1 MKLNPGTHILIASEI
16 TVSAIVLP
24 ELPGTIILIIF
35 FVLALAIPSRTD
47 FRLTREFL
55 KILFV
60 GVVFL
65 FLIHGVH
72 WNPLKLSYDGLIT
85 GLNKFI
91 HIASPVICVIF
102 LSRRIRSEEL
112 FALLID
118 YKVPSTIILIL
129 FRTLWLVPRFN
140 ERIDEVVT
148 AQKLRGMRVKT
159 TIQRIRALIPTLNPI
174 FSSMLNEISFNSLTL
189 TSLGFLRPGQKT
201 HFIILKYGW
210 IDVVAIIGSTFVLG
224 VLWF

>member
-16 TVSAIVLP
+16 TLSAIILP
-24 ELPGTIILIIF
+24 ILPGTVILLIF
-35 FVLALAIPSRTD
+35 FIIALVVPSRTD

-55 KILFV
+55 KILIV

-65 FLIHGVH
+65 ILIHGIY
-72 WNPLKLSYDGLIT
+72 WNPLSISYFGLLT

-91 HIASPVICVIF
+91 HIASPVICVIY

-118 YKVPSTIILIL
+118 FNVPSTIILIL

-140 ERIDEVVT
+140 ERIDEVVI

-159 TIQRIRALIPTLNPI
+159 AAQRIRALIPTLNPI

-189 TSLGFLRPGQKT
+189 SSRGFLRPGEKT
-201 HFIILKYGW
+201 HFTRLKYGW
-210 IDVVAIIGSTFVLG
+210 IDVTAIIGSTFALG